1 MTLQV
6 GESITSIQLNVS
18 ELQKQCAGFKVE
30 LDCVVNL
37 AKQIQADAS
46 VLIDEWEGQDE
57 TSNRRAN
64 QRPILGGVAV
74 RPTCGSC
81 RYFNLLGGDGTDAW
95 MGECRRRSPELL
107 VDIEGNLSPAWPP
120 VDEIHWCGD
129 YSPDNYS

>member
-1 MTLQV
+1 MTQQI

-30 LDCVVNL
+30 LDCVVSL
-37 AKQIQADAS
+37 AKQIQADAC

-81 RYFNLLGGDGTDAW
+81 RYFNLLSGDGESTW

-107 VDIEGNLSPAWPP
+107 VDIENNLAPGWPP